1 MFSANLN
8 TLRPGVF
15 AGTPTFQQEF
25 HDLCDTIA
33 RTPLSAT
40 APAKKS
46 KTGLTP
52 AQSSLNGNANVSKT
66 TTDSSRFA

>member
-1 MFSANLN
+1 MFPANLT

-15 AGTPTFQQEF
+15 AGTPTFQEEF
-25 HDLCDTIA
+25 RDLCDTIA

-40 APAKKS
+40 VPNKKS

-52 AQSSLNGNANVSKT
+52 AQSSLNGNTNVAKT

>member
-1 MFSANLN
+1 MHSQK
-8 TLRPGVF
+8 
-15 AGTPTFQQEF
+15 AG
-25 HDLCDTIA
+25 A
-33 RTPLSAT
+33 AT

-52 AQSSLNGNANVSKT
+52 AQSSLNGNANVAKT